1 MGMLLPSIFD
11 YNKSV
16 EILVMVVLGGMGN
29 IKGSIIAALLLTILP
44 EYLRAFNDYRMLLY
58 AVVLIAAMILKE
70 KDLIPHI
77 KEKFSKKKNEEVTE

>member
-1 MGMLLPSIFD
+1 MGMLVPSSFD

-29 IKGSIIAALLLTILP
+29 IKGSIVAAIVLTVLP

-70 KDLIPHI
+70 KNLFPKI
-77 KEKFSKKKNEEVTE
+77 KDKFSKHQNEEVAE